1 MFPRLNI
8 KLIQSKSAS
17 YIISCM
23 TCKLPFLVD
32 TFYYDMSFVTLKFQ
46 DGYPF
51 WTIYT
56 PSNLKKSE
64 KF

>member
-51 WTIYT
+51 
-56 PSNLKKSE
+56 
-64 KF
+64 